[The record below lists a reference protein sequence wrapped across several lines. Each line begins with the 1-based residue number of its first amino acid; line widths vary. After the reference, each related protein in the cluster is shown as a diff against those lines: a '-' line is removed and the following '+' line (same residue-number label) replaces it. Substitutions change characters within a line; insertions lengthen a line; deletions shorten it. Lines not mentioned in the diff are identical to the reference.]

1 LKAVNLKK
9 EIQNPSIFYEWMDMN
24 SESELMETVKG
35 IVEKRGKAA
44 IEKARQEIFDSQYD
58 DGAVS
63 SALRYYARVTLP
75 GVFPLFPALISIAC
89 EAVGGKTEK
98 IEAISAAM
106 MLITVAG
113 DIHDDLI
120 DKSTTKYSKKTVLGE
135 FGSGIA
141 LLAGDALLVQGL
153 TLLHGECESLTE
165 RQRQAILSLIPE
177 AFFEISKAEAEEIR
191 LMTKT
196 TITPK
201 EYFEVI
207 RLKGAVAE
215 AMCRIGGILGN
226 ADEETLE
233 SLSNYG
239 RTIGI
244 LSTIK
249 DEFGD
254 IRDTSEFQHR
264 LLNECPPLPMLY
276 ALQDPQIRSKV
287 KSLIENSN
295 LTKKDAKK
303 IAKMIL
309 DSEGVQE
316 LAKEMS
322 QLAKTEL
329 NRLLIQRSIAKND
342 AEPLLTIMAECF

>member
-1 LKAVNLKK
+1 MHPK
-9 EIQNPSIFYEWMDMN
+9 
-24 SESELMETVKG
+24 SERIEMALRV
-35 IVEKRGKAA
+35 IDKRGRSAM
-44 IEKARQEIFDSQYD
+44 ERARQEILASQYD
-58 DGAVS
+58 GGVVS
-63 SALRYYARVTLP
+63 SAIRYYASVTLP
-75 GVFPLFPALISIAC
+75 GVLPLFPALISIAC

-106 MLITVAG
+106 ALITSAG

-120 DKSTTKYSKKTVLGE
+120 DKSTTKYSKKTVFGE
-135 FGSGIA
+135 FGSGIT

-165 RQRQAILSLIPE
+165 KQRQAISSLIPE
-177 AFFEISKAEAEEIR
+177 AFFEISKAEAEEIQ

-196 TITPK
+196 VITPR
-201 EYFEVI
+201 EYFDVI
-207 RLKGAVAE
+207 RLKGTVAE

-226 ADEETLE
+226 ADEKTLE
-233 SLSNYG
+233 SLGNYG

-254 IRDTSEFQHR
+254 ICDTLELQHR

-276 ALQDPQIRSKV
+276 ALQNPQIRSKV
-287 KSLIENSN
+287 ESLIENSN

-303 IAKMIL
+303 ITKVIL
-309 DSEGVQE
+309 DSEEVRK
-316 LAKEMS
+316 LTKEMS
-322 QLAKTEL
+322 QLAKNEL
-329 NRLLIQRSIAKND
+329 NSFLIQRSIVKTDAKL
-342 AEPLLTIMAECF
+342 LLTIMATCS